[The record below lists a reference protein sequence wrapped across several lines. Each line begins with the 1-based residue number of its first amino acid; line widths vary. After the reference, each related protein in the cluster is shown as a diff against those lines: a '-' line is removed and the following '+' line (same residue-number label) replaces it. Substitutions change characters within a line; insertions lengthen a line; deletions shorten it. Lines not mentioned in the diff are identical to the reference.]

1 MTHQEGCIV
10 SGLNYT
16 EEALLTAEA
25 PRRGLLNRQQPGHM
39 CVQRHRGC
47 WELRWLLTWTFT
59 TYGGKGLSDIYIQDW
74 GERSEHRA
82 LAVSIEG
89 GQRSLE
95 ECLGT
100 TLPLL
105 TIGSGPLDG
114 MVLSVKPH
122 SQFSS
127 ICHHFFSVFG

>member
-10 SGLNYT
+10 LGLNYT

-39 CVQRHRGC
+39 CMQRHRGC

-74 GERSEHRA
+74 ERE
-82 LAVSIEG
+82 VSIG
-89 GQRSLE
+89 LW
-95 ECLGT
+95 L
-100 TLPLL
+100 
-105 TIGSGPLDG
+105 
-114 MVLSVKPH
+114 
-122 SQFSS
+122 
-127 ICHHFFSVFG
+127 